1 MISPS
6 NSDMFLKNMNPLLD
20 SPTVSPKIQLLDKA
34 EEAFQK
40 STQNVPD
47 QICKLSEE
55 FFSQLE
61 REQTKRVL
69 ASFATALIVGG
80 VTALCVVVSP
90 VRAFSLSSLGMGALL
105 MPSLG
110 EDCADIDNTRK
121 QANVLLKICGAAQS
135 RIDRLKGKQDF
146 LKKNRGTGER
156 ERAETELAITEIQ
169 KKIIKYQTLVDQQST
184 ASVPEFNCFF
194 SFSPPSKTKAINDKL
209 TEIVRL
215 ALSMT
220 PTPLPYEPGAP
231 RSGSSAS
238 RSGSDS
244 GEASIPATATTA
256 TTTSTSLNVTIPT
269 TPKDGPKIVFTEK

>member
-1 MISPS
+1 
-6 NSDMFLKNMNPLLD
+6 MNPLLD
-20 SPTVSPKIQLLDKA
+20 SPTVSPKIKLLDKA

-90 VRAFSLSSLGMGALL
+90 VRAFSLSSLGIGALL

-135 RIDRLKGKQDF
+135 RINRLQGKQDF

-156 ERAETELAITEIQ
+156 ERAETELAIMEIQ
-169 KKIIKYQTLVDQQST
+169 KKIIKYQTIVDQQST
-184 ASVPEFNCFF
+184 DSVPEFNCFF

-220 PTPLPYEPGAP
+220 PTPLPYEPG
-231 RSGSSAS
+231 SSSSA
-238 RSGSDS
+238 RRGPDS
-244 GEASIPATATTA
+244 GEASAPATATIA
-256 TTTSTSLNVTIPT
+256 TPATKTTKPLSVTIPT
-269 TPKDGPKIVFTEK
+269 TPKEGPKIVFTEK